1 MEDTIVNISGKL
13 TTNEYI
19 MNCYVHIYN
28 YNVMYFVLNN
38 SRNIFIKRLQ
48 IKNYHALIRYKNE

>member
-28 YNVMYFVLNN
+28 YNVMYFVLKNGRN
-38 SRNIFIKRLQ
+38 SFIKRLQ